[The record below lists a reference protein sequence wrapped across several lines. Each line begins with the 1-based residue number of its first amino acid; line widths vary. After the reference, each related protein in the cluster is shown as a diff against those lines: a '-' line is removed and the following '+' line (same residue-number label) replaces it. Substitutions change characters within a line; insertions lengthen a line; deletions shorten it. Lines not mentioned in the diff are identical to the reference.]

1 MANESFECNDN
12 DVKSVFNNLM
22 QEKDL
27 DIREKK
33 SAIIDFISAGI
44 ETVKFHENYWH
55 SVMLINF
62 FFFLLPQLANSL
74 AFILYYTTR
83 DAKVQIQIRDEIDN
97 CDNDFSR
104 AHFTKACIQEVFRL
118 TPTAFCLARLLEEDT
133 TLSGFDLKAG
143 VRIPLPHNRLRSKNS
158 QNCFSVFT

>member
-1 MANESFECNDN
+1 MAHESFECNDD
-12 DVKSVFNNLM
+12 DVKSVFYKLM

-44 ETVKFHENYWH
+44 ETVSFTTTRYCSGWKYKIKF
-55 SVMLINF
+55 
-62 FFFLLPQLANSL
+62 QLANTL
-74 AFILYYTTR
+74 AFILFYTTR
-83 DAKVQIQIRDEIDN
+83 DAKFQIQIRDEIAN
-97 CDNDFSR
+97 CDNDFTK

-133 TLSGFDLKAG
+133 TLSGFDLKSG
-143 VRIPLPHNRLRSKNS
+143 VRNLSKKYAKIN
-158 QNCFSVFT
+158 NFPF